1 MKSNRICTLGVTIC
15 IAVTSVLTATLAQ
28 AEDRSG
34 SVTGDSSDAF
44 VAALGTRFMENQ
56 RVLGELKSWIITQPD
71 ALSSGYIDQVNDAEN
86 RSVRL
91 LWSGESTLR
100 AAALRKAAELGI
112 VAVIEERPF
121 TLSKISDVATAVF
134 DHKNDIA
141 AAGFTISSVVGVQA
155 DTVGIELEGDFI
167 TEPIGQQARD
177 NVLASVKAVV
187 TVIAGVPL
195 EIIPGHTVSTAAGTR
210 SKSTA
215 PFYAGSYMI
224 RQDHKATCSTG
235 FAMKVGEVNRATTAR
250 HCDSGDGTFLARDG
264 DTNFGSRM
272 LTSEDGAMNVLT
284 GTGAG
289 RTFDNEWNNSIGFN
303 KGVYNYYD
311 AGLNSMVCTSGGNS
325 GVHCNVKVT
334 AADVYSDDGHGR
346 FSNIRGEQQSSGGI
360 AAIQGD
366 SGGPVFVPYGGD
378 FDQYVGASGIIQ
390 FVENGS
396 TKDCG
401 SVHDLGANKCS
412 KTVLFS
418 SIHTVDLYGQI
429 GATLVTG

>member
-1 MKSNRICTLGVTIC
+1 MKANPVCALAVTMC
-15 IAVTSVLTATLAQ
+15 IALTSVLTATSAR
-28 AEDRSG
+28 AEDRPE
-34 SVTGDSSDAF
+34 SVAGDSSDAF

-56 RVLGELKSWIITQPD
+56 RILGELKSWIITQPD
-71 ALSSGYIDQVNDAEN
+71 ALSSGYLDQVNDAEN

-100 AAALRKAAELGI
+100 AAALSKAAELGI
-112 VAVIEERPF
+112 DAVIEERPF
-121 TLSKISDVATAVF
+121 TLSKINDVATAVF

-141 AAGFTISSVVGVQA
+141 AAGFTISSIVGVQA
-155 DTVGIELEGDFI
+155 DIADIQLEGDF
-167 TEPIGQQARD
+167 TREPIGQQARD
-177 NVLASVKAVV
+177 QVVANVRAIVA
-187 TVIAGVPL
+187 VIAGVPL
-195 EIIPGHTVSTAAGTR
+195 EIIPGHKLSTAAGTR
-210 SKSTA
+210 SRSTA

-224 RQDHKATCSTG
+224 KQDHKGTCSTG
-235 FAMKVGEVNRATTAR
+235 FAMKVGSVNRATTAR
-250 HCDSGDGTFLARDG
+250 HCDSGNGVYLARDG
-264 DTNFGSRM
+264 DANFGSRM
-272 LTSEDGAMNVLT
+272 LSSNDGAMNVLT
-284 GTGAG
+284 STGAG

-311 AGLNSMVCTSGGNS
+311 AGLNSLVCTSGGNS
-325 GVHCNVKVT
+325 GVHCNIKVT
-334 AADVYSDDGHGR
+334 AADVYSDDGYGR
-346 FSNIRGEQQSSGGI
+346 FSNIRGEQQSAGKI

-401 SVHDLGANKCS
+401 SVHDLGSNKCS